1 MAPWSAKG
9 YQSQTYGNGGKGQQ
23 NYVPGWDPSWDYQ
36 DQGKGHG
43 KGKGSKNKGK
53 GGKPADET
61 LDKLMAKID
70 KLEANQKK
78 LLQKGQTTLADA
90 KALTSAQNADQLI
103 CPKCGCAHDNLNKY
117 KCRVKTCKAI
127 LRPDALP
134 LASAPRRPKD
144 PLSSNYYQSFFAR
157 LGAMELLEESQEAQV
172 QVEDSN
178 KVAEEAVA
186 MAVDTEGEEEH
197 RNAQLQILQH
207 LKSVGASSAVIK
219 SQQMVID
226 GLPKPKP
233 QKPLQ
238 DAGRLWNALSVAT
251 EHYQTIA
258 AKDSDLVNQCE
269 LAIQKAQEALNH
281 ARKLQQENQMM
292 ADKKL
297 KAIRV
302 QIQKTQETNKDELE
316 VPQAAR
322 VEDNPDFA
330 LVKNDFLDTINKSQ
344 LPPHLVTFLENVEIV
359 PKMMK
364 VSAQATP
371 KAATEDAAQDPR
383 AAAWEAA

>member
-1 MAPWSAKG
+1 MTWSKG
-9 YQSQTYGNGGKGQQ
+9 NSKGQYGNGGKGQ
-23 NYVPGWDPSWDYQ
+23 YVPGWKGPDSSWGY
-36 DQGKGHG
+36 QGKEPTKG
-43 KGKGSKNKGK
+43 KGKGDKHMDKMDKTLNLMISKMDQYEK
-53 GGKPADET
+53 D
-61 LDKLMAKID
+61 LH
-70 KLEANQKK
+70 K
-78 LLQKGQTTLADA
+78 LLEKGQIPLNTA
-90 KALTSAQNADQLI
+90 KNLTGSQNQSQGGGGVT
-103 CPKCGCAHDNLNKY
+103 CPKCGTTHDNPNKY

-157 LGAMELLEESQEAQV
+157 LGAMELLEESQDAQV
-172 QVEDSN
+172 QVEDSS

-186 MAVDTEGEEEH
+186 MAVDTEAEEEH

-251 EHYQTIA
+251 EHYQTMA

-316 VPQAAR
+316 VPQVAR

-364 VSAQATP
+364 VVNAQATP